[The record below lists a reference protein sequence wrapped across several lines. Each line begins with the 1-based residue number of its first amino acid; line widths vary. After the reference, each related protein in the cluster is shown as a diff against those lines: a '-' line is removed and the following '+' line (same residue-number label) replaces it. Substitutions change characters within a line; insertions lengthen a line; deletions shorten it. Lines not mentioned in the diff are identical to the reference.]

1 MKEMHVLGM
10 DLKDYSVKEAMRM
23 VDGFLQEPKV
33 STVSFL
39 TEELLL
45 SAQENEKLQGYLAS
59 MDLTVPVS
67 SDIIEAADIGSRS
80 RIKEIE
86 EYKFVTELLK
96 KLSDE
101 ERTAFVL
108 AETQDDA
115 DRLVELIRDTASA
128 IQILGSYSMD
138 KATGD
143 DDQVVNEINAAFV
156 DVVFSSV
163 HSPRQEQFI
172 CKHRDKMN
180 ASLFL
185 SMREEFASPQEN
197 SKLSLRMKQFVK
209 QLIFRLKAANYARKM
224 NKRENA

>member
-1 MKEMHVLGM
+1 MLGM

-33 STVSFL
+33 STISFL
-39 TEELLL
+39 TRELLL

-86 EYKFVTELLK
+86 EYKFETEFLK

-101 ERTAFVL
+101 ERTAFIL
-108 AETQDDA
+108 AETGDDA
-115 DRLVELIRDTASA
+115 DRFQEFMQATASG
-128 IQILGSYSMD
+128 IRMIGSYSVD
-138 KATGD
+138 EVTGD
-143 DDQVVNEINAAFV
+143 DDQIVNEINASFA
-156 DVVFSSV
+156 DVVFSLM

-180 ASLFL
+180 ARLFV
-185 SMREEFASPQEN
+185 SMREEHGVPQETV
-197 SKLSLRMKQFVK
+197 KLSLRMKQFVK
-209 QLIFRLKAANYARKM
+209 QFIFRLKAANYARKM
-224 NKRENA
+224 NNRENG